1 MTIVAATDFTYPSL
15 EIEEQTVQTLREC
28 WRHSMQLLNVFP
40 WSADLTT
47 VPLYLMA
54 PNPAQV
60 AIERQRIGS
69 LTNPVIAEGESV

>member
-1 MTIVAATDFTYPSL
+1 
-15 EIEEQTVQTLREC
+15 
-28 WRHSMQLLNVFP
+28 MQLLNVFP